1 MNRLLAVVAAL
12 PDGLARH
19 TSSRFAAPVSSNSV
33 VAYHYDGRDHPAPIA
48 LISDRGPPLHDHHVT
63 TDAVDRWS
71 NGASVGQSR
80 RSPID
85 GNTYDDRPTL
95 EQAASVTG
103 TTRRPVGVADAVPV
117 AFYWASVAANA
128 GARLEIQLGTKIEGQ
143 LGKRGWTRESVR
155 RSSINNPS
163 RTVATRDTRYLPG
176 GGRNDAPA
184 TGYISRT
191 GGYVVRN
198 DETGDIVQVSNL
210 NDPNWKSP
218 W

>member
-12 PDGLARH
+12 LTAWLGIPQAG
-19 TSSRFAAPVSSNSV
+19 FAAPVSSNSV

-48 LISDRGPPLHDHHVT
+48 LISDRGPPTHDHHVT

-117 AFYWASVAANA
+117 AFDRASVAANA

-143 LGKRGWTRESVR
+143 LGKRGWTRESVQDL
-155 RSSINNPS
+155 INNPS